1 MIRILDLTVCLIFGI
16 LLMVYGGGEDATEMV
31 KFTGGFLIGY
41 GGVGI
46 IITLIAEY
54 YRGY

>member
-46 IITLIAEY
+46 ILTLVCEY
-54 YRGY
+54 YIGY